1 MAVRLGTSSFG
12 ARAGGSFSRLISKG
26 WDCSVKVIEA
36 GAEECAAKK
45 VDSELRKSS
54 LQQM

>member
-1 MAVRLGTSSFG
+1 MRLGTSSFG